1 MMLRHSQDSTP
12 RSRRRAVGDSGAA
25 MVEMALIL
33 VVLSFF
39 LFGIISFGYLFS
51 FRQNMTQAAAEGAR
65 AAAVA
70 VSGSEFG
77 DAQTAVN
84 LAIKASFGKDCNT
97 AGSGLTCTITP
108 PSNSVCVNDTN
119 LTHKCVKVTLAYDYA
134 SKPLLPDAPLIGQFM
149 PSTITVSSTARVS

>member
-1 MMLRHSQDSTP
+1 
-12 RSRRRAVGDSGAA
+12 
-25 MVEMALIL
+25 MALVL

-51 FRQNMTQAAAEGAR
+51 FRQTMTQAAAEGAR

-70 VSGSEFG
+70 VGGSEPA
-77 DAQTAVN
+77 DAQIAVN

-97 AGSGLTCTITP
+97 PSSGLTCTVTGP
-108 PSNSVCVNDTN
+108 TNAVCVNDPN
-119 LTHKCVKVTLAYDYA
+119 VSHLCVKVKLDFDY
-134 SKPLLPDAPLIGQFM
+134 SGHPLLPDAPLISQFL